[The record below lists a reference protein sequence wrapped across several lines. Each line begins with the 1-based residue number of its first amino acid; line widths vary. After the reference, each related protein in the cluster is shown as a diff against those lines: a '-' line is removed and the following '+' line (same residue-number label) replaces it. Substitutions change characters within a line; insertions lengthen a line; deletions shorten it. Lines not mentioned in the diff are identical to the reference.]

1 VGPEQA
7 STTCATSKVKRDSGH
22 CDNSAIRLR
31 ARAGDRRCTNGNG
44 ARDRPPPEP
53 APLQLF
59 QSLPPTS
66 TGGWI
71 SLKAV
76 DFWKSPMSGSEPPRW
91 TVGRTATLIGPRG
104 IAFSAGVS
112 GRRGDPMPL
121 YLSQPALTQSL
132 PAGLITGPW
141 TYRTQWDISLG
152 VAVPMTTIHGVNL
165 RAFGDLIV
173 PVRLV
178 DSANPA
184 APLLNSRAIRF
195 GMVALF

>member
-1 VGPEQA
+1 MALFA
-7 STTCATSKVKRDSGH
+7 SVLAPAIAGAQTVTTPVTV
-22 CDNSAIRLR
+22 
-31 ARAGDRRCTNGNG
+31 
-44 ARDRPPPEP
+44 PPPELP
-53 APLQLF
+53 PLQRF
-59 QSLPPTS
+59 ESLPTTS
-66 TGGWI
+66 TGAWI
-71 SLKAV
+71 SLKGV
-76 DFWKSPMSGSEPPRW
+76 DFWKPPMSGSEPPRW

-104 IAFSAGVS
+104 IAFSAGIS

-132 PAGLITGPW
+132 PAGLITGPG
-141 TYRTQWDISLG
+141 TYRTQWDVSLG
-152 VAVPMTTIHGVNL
+152 VAASVATIHGVNL

-195 GMVALF
+195 GIVALF